1 VTAFSDRLR
10 RHIRRRACGVAL
22 LALAPWAS
30 HSAAADSPEPGKP
43 EVAYKLTLSHYT
55 TESLRA
61 DDVDLSAKRGDHFG
75 WIAVYHEKPS
85 GFQQWRAGYERTAEI
100 GNAQVVTSLMAAS
113 RGFFAG
119 SIAADIGDPFFVTL
133 GFGRTNLKPYA
144 SLNFDPNDAI
154 TYGAGWRGADDR
166 SVNFFVVRDDRIVP
180 GQRVAHVV
188 FRTPLAGDQRL
199 TLDVF
204 DKRGPA
210 TDEGSIRGTGLAITY
225 DWPAFFIRAAHDPK
239 VNFTQETMTRLS
251 VGFRF

>member
-1 VTAFSDRLR
+1 M
-10 RHIRRRACGVAL
+10 GVIAL
-22 LALAPWAS
+22 LACA
-30 HSAAADSPEPGKP
+30 SAAAADGASASKTDI
-43 EVAYKLTLSHYT
+43 AYELTLSHYR

-61 DDVDLSAKRGDHFG
+61 DDIDLRGKRDNQSG
-75 WIAVYHEKPS
+75 WIALYHEKPA
-85 GFQQWRAGYERTAEI
+85 GFQQWRGGYERTDAL

-113 RGFFAG
+113 RGFVAG
-119 SIAADIGDPFFVTL
+119 AITADIGDPFFVTL

-180 GQRVAHVV
+180 GQRIAHLV
-188 FRTPLAGDQRL
+188 FRTPLPGDQRL
-199 TLDVF
+199 TLDIF

-210 TDEGSIRGTGLAITY
+210 TGEGAIRGTGLAVTY